1 MNIFANVRVGLLYA
15 AILVVLSVAQL
26 FSFESFLITVTDF
39 SLPGGRPVAYFLAA
53 FIVIAEVFA
62 LPYLLQ
68 MRLSDVMRLVSMV
81 AGWLVASLWL
91 GIALWLTTSDSTVT
105 NIGLLGDVVAVAPGL
120 VSILIGLILG
130 IMAVWSSWSMR
141 PLLRTKK

>member
-1 MNIFANVRVGLLYA
+1 MNIFASVRVGLLYA
-15 AILVVLSVAQL
+15 AVLVVLSVAQL
-26 FSFESFLITVTDF
+26 FSFESLLPIVTDF
-39 SLPGGRPVAYFLAA
+39 SLPGGRPLAYFLAA

-68 MRLSDVMRLVSMV
+68 MRLSSAMQLVSMV
-81 AGWLVASLWL
+81 TGWLVAFLWL
-91 GIALWLTTSDSTVT
+91 GIALWLTISDSTVT

-120 VSILIGLILG
+120 ISILIGLILG
-130 IMAVWSSWSMR
+130 ILAGWSSWSIR